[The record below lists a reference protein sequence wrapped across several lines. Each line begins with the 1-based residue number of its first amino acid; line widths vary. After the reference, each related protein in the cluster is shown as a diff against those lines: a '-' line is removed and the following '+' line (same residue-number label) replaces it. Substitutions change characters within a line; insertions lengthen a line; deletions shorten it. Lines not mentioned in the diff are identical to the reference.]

1 MDDQLTAGLLTVAE
15 TVLPG
20 ADLSAAGFARGGS
33 HDVVLLPGTAVVRI
47 ARTASA
53 TALLPR
59 RTRLLHELATLGLPF
74 AVPVPLTDVMTVG
87 DRIAVALSWLD
98 GQPSSKYEGGAPK
111 QLAALLE
118 ALRAVDATPFADL
131 LARPH
136 EYAGGDRWVEVM
148 LDQAVPRLPPRWR
161 AEGRRRVQAVLDLPP
176 VEYSFVHGDLAGGNM
191 HWNNDGRLLGVLD
204 WDLAQLYDPAVDAAA
219 LAWHGWDKVAAAVD
233 ADTFH
238 RARVHYLT
246 AGIQQIAF
254 AILNNQPERVIQERT
269 AAMTAWIAGTSAP
282 LG

>member
-33 HDVVLLPGTAVVRI
+33 HDGRPGQQDDVVRI
-47 ARTASA
+47 ARTVSA

-59 RTRLLHELATLGLPF
+59 RTRLLHELANLGLPF

-98 GQPSSKYEGGAPK
+98 GQPSPKYEGGDPK

-148 LDQAVPRLPPRWR
+148 LDQA
-161 AEGRRRVQAVLDLPP
+161 VQAVLDLPP